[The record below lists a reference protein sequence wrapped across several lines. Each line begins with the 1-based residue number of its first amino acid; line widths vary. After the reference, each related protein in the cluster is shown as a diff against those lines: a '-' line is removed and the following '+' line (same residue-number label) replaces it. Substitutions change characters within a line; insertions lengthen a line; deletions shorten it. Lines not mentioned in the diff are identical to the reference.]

1 MLIKSFAVGAYETNC
16 YIIADEATLD
26 CAVIDPGADA
36 SRILDYL
43 EETHLRCRL
52 VLLTHGHFDHTGGVL
67 DILAETDAELCM
79 HKADVGV
86 SVGGDFYRFVPPDNT
101 RYYAEGDVV
110 CVGSVEFSV
119 LETPGH
125 TKGTISP
132 IFDTEDN
139 GKIYRVGMFGGAG
152 ANTLAQGH
160 FDYEGCREDYRASL
174 HRLRQEKVEVFI
186 GNHVWN
192 NDTEVKGEL
201 LQKTG
206 ENKFI
211 DGGLCWRAFLDFCE
225 ARLDRT
231 IAKDVKEG

>member
-110 CVGSVEFSV
+110 CVGSVEFTV

-125 TKGTISP
+125 TPGSVCLLCRDRAGSDSALFTGDTLFRDSCGRTDFPGSSQEAMLRSLRRLGQITEN
-132 IFDTEDN
+132 FDVYPGHSLST
-139 GKIYRVGMFGGAG
+139 
-152 ANTLAQGH
+152 TL
-160 FDYEGCREDYRASL
+160 DRERSVNFFMTAA
-174 HRLRQEKVEVFI
+174 LRQP
-186 GNHVWN
+186 
-192 NDTEVKGEL
+192 
-201 LQKTG
+201 
-206 ENKFI
+206 
-211 DGGLCWRAFLDFCE
+211 
-225 ARLDRT
+225 
-231 IAKDVKEG
+231 